1 MLAANQGHLE
11 VVEALLNAKAQVD
24 YKEKVIYNVTHDNNS
39 N

>member
-1 MLAANQGHLE
+1 MLAASKGHLE

-24 YKEKVIYNVTHDNNS
+24 YKEKVIYNVTHNNHS